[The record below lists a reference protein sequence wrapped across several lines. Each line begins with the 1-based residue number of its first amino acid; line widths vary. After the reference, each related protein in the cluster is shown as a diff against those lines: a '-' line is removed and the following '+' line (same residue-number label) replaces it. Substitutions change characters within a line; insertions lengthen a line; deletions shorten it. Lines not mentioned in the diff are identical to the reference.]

1 MTHNKQKN
9 KKTGIFIEAK
19 KCNPFKGK
27 LLIFLCTLYILCIN
41 KKNEKKEIKNK
52 INNNIYFYKIKQCL
66 I

>member
-41 KKNEKKEIKNK
+41 KKK
-52 INNNIYFYKIKQCL
+52 
-66 I
+66 

>member
-1 MTHNKQKN
+1 MMHNKQKN

-41 KKNEKKEIKNK
+41 KKKMKKKK
-52 INNNIYFYKIKQCL
+52 
-66 I
+66 